1 MKKVF
6 FILLLVMALLLVGRG
21 AKKDQDATS
30 KEPSRFEVVY
40 SENPDLISS
49 ISIIRDTETGVDYLF
64 VKSGYGAGLTPLI
77 TKGD

>member
-6 FILLLVMALLLVGRG
+6 FILLLAIALLLVGCG
-21 AKKDQDATS
+21 YEKDKDASS
-30 KEPSRFEVVY
+30 KEPLRFEVVY
-40 SENPDLISS
+40 SKDPDLFSS

-64 VKSGYGAGLTPLI
+64 VNSGYGAGLTPLI